1 MSEPTDRF
9 MAVVRPAEGFNFP
22 YPDKALPESSF
33 KALAV
38 HSWIQAKRLLT
49 TWLRDPSTTIQALVY
64 PAFMLL
70 MFRVVLGNS
79 ITAATG
85 QSSIFGTVPLIILVG
100 AMFGSI
106 ASAVG
111 LKGER
116 GSGLLSRFWT
126 LPAHRASGLVGR
138 MIAEAVRVL
147 VTPIVILA
155 DGYALGFRFNQG
167 PLAGLA
173 LLALPIVFGVGFAMM
188 VTALATVSE
197 NLPLVEIVSISCTL
211 LMFFNSGFVPVIAYP
226 KWLQPIVAEQPMS
239 VAIDA
244 MKGLSLGGP
253 VAEPILKT
261 LAWSLGMVAVFIYP
275 AIRGFRRAA
284 ENS

>member
-1 MSEPTDRF
+1 M
-9 MAVVRPAEGFNFP
+9 
-22 YPDKALPESSF
+22 
-33 KALAV
+33 
-38 HSWIQAKRLLT
+38 HSGIQAKRLLV

-116 GSGLLSRFWT
+116 ASGLLSRFWT

-147 VTPIVILA
+147 VTSIVILGV
-155 DGYALGFRFNQG
+155 GYLLGFRFNQG
-167 PLAGLA
+167 PPLAAVA
-173 LLALPIVFGVGFAMM
+173 LLVLPIVFGIGFAMM
-188 VTALATVSE
+188 VTALATVAD

-211 LMFFNSGFVPVIAYP
+211 LMFFNSGFVPVMAYP
-226 KWLQPIVAEQPMS
+226 KWLQPVVAEQPMS

-244 MKGLSLGGP
+244 MKGLSLGG
-253 VAEPILKT
+253 A
-261 LAWSLGMVAVFIYP
+261 
-275 AIRGFRRAA
+275 RRRAPA
-284 ENS
+284 QDIGLVVRDGRGVRVSSDTRIPTRRFGLIVIWVLPGGSVRAVTSTADHPNYK

>member
-9 MAVVRPAEGFNFP
+9 MAVVRPVEGFNFP
-22 YPDKALPESSF
+22 YPDNALPESSF
-33 KALAV
+33 KALVV
-38 HSWIQAKRLLT
+38 HSGIQAKRLLL
-49 TWLRDPSTTIQALVY
+49 TWLRDPSTAIQALIY

-116 GSGLLSRFWT
+116 ASGLLSRFWT

-147 VTPIVILA
+147 LTSIVILGV
-155 DGYALGFRFNQG
+155 GYLLGFRFNQG
-167 PLAGLA
+167 PLAA
-173 LLALPIVFGVGFAMM
+173 FAILALPVIFGVGFAMM
-188 VTALATVSE
+188 VTALATVSD

-211 LMFFNSGFVPVIAYP
+211 LMFFNSGFVPVMAYP
-226 KWLQPIVAEQPMS
+226 KWLQPVVAEQPMS
-239 VAIDA
+239 VAIDT
-244 MKGLSLGGP
+244 MRGLSLGGP
-253 VAEPILKT
+253 VAEPLVKT
-261 LAWSLGMVAVFIYP
+261 LLWSFGMILVFVYP
-275 AIRGFRRAA
+275 AIRGYRRAA
-284 ENS
+284 AMS

>member
-9 MAVVRPAEGFNFP
+9 MAIVRPVEGFGFP
-22 YPDKALPESSF
+22 YPDKALPENSVQ
-33 KALAV
+33 ALAV

-49 TWLRDPSTTIQALVY
+49 TWVRDPSTTIQALIY

-85 QSSIFGTVPLIILVG
+85 QPSIFGTVPLIILIG

-116 GSGLLSRFWT
+116 ASGLLSRFWT
-126 LPAHRASGLVGR
+126 LPAHRASGLIGR

-147 VTPIVILA
+147 VTSVIILA
-155 DGYALGFRFNQG
+155 VGVALGFRFNQG
-167 PLAGLA
+167 PLAAFA
-173 LLALPIVFGVGFAMM
+173 LLTLPIIFGIGFAMM
-188 VTALATVSE
+188 VTALATVAE

-226 KWLQPIVAEQPMS
+226 QWLQPIVAEQPMS

-253 VAEPILKT
+253 VAEPVMKT
-261 LAWSLGMVAVFIYP
+261 LAWSLGMVAVFVYP
-275 AIRGFRRAA
+275 AIRGYRRAA
-284 ENS
+284 ATA